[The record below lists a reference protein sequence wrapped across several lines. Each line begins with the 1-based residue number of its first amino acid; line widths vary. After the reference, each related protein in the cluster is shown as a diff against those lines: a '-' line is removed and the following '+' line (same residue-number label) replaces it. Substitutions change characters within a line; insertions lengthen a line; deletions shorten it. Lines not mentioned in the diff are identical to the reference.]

1 MKKVFLYI
9 IAILLVGKI
18 QAQQKSVMPESR
30 ANTPNN
36 TIEPK
41 INGMPYSVWVA
52 QEKAKQNSNH
62 LPGIGIGNVN
72 GNRQSNT
79 LKPVGDDPTTSKVAV
94 PVSKN
99 TNAQKPNVLSPG
111 ENRKP
116 IPVTN
121 PAEVVKTET
130 PQQKVSTPDFSHPAS
145 VTAAGNTAANKTT
158 TPTVGDAGKNVPAG
172 SVMGSVKPSTEGTVI
187 PNGNAT
193 NLPPDTYDPKGAKQV
208 SNKVATTDQ
217 NVKPV
222 VSEVKT
228 EKSTL
233 PPVAVPVSAGSKG
246 N

>member
-1 MKKVFLYI
+1 MKKIFLILTGVFGFYLSYGQKAVSNSNASKATVTSGVANPTI
-9 IAILLVGKI
+9 NGKPYSQYKAEQDALKI
-18 QAQQKSVMPESR
+18 Q
-30 ANTPNN
+30 NT
-36 TIEPK
+36 
-41 INGMPYSVWVA
+41 S
-52 QEKAKQNSNH
+52 KA
-62 LPGIGIGNVN
+62 
-72 GNRQSNT
+72 NT
-79 LKPVGDDPTTSKVAV
+79 LKPVGDDPINSKVAV
-94 PVSKN
+94 PVNKN

-145 VTAAGNTAANKTT
+145 ITAAGNTAANKTT

-172 SVMGSVKPSTEGTVI
+172 SIMGSVKTSTEGTVT